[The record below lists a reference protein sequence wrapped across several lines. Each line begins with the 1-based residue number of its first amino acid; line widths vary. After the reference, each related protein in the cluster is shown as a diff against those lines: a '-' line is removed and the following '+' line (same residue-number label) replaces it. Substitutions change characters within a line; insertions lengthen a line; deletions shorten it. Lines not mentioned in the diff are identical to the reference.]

1 MDVGALIEGAP
12 EPDVLDFDEDF
23 IQVDAAICEY
33 DSVGNSPQRK
43 GESTFQWVSI
53 EGACIGLLS
62 KANDIRVAIWYLR
75 ACMARRGVAG
85 LAEGTK
91 RLAAIMSLPAE
102 DIHPRAQP
110 GESSGEI
117 QALHLGWIA
126 GAQFLHQIGNV
137 RLDGQDVTL
146 DALAHGDAEVTL
158 WDQGYKEKTFYV
170 LHDIK
175 DSFKKIEE
183 SVSSEWHSIDVSRV
197 LNLLDRVLEKLGSTG
212 GESTSVTD
220 SPTRSGGASDGD
232 FNARSVMS
240 TREDVAVALER
251 IAEYFRVHEPGHPAP
266 IFLSRIQRMLG
277 AGFEELMAELY
288 PDGTALAAQL
298 GGPAGSAK

>member
-1 MDVGALIEGAP
+1 MIEGASK
-12 EPDVLDFDEDF
+12 PDVLDFDEDF

-33 DSVGNSPQRK
+33 DAVGNSPQRK
-43 GESTFQWVSI
+43 GESSFQWVSI
-53 EGACIGLLS
+53 ESTCIGLLN

-75 ACMARRGVAG
+75 ACMAKRGVSG
-85 LAEGTK
+85 LAEGIK

-102 DIHPRAQP
+102 DIHPQAQP
-110 GESSGEI
+110 GEASGEI

-146 DALAHGDAEVTL
+146 NALAHGEAEVTL
-158 WDQGYKEKTFYV
+158 WDQGYKEKASYV
-170 LHDIK
+170 LQEIK
-175 DSFKKIEE
+175 DSIEKIEK
-183 SVSSEWHSIDVSRV
+183 SISSEGKSLDVSRV
-197 LNLLDRVLEKLGSTG
+197 LIFLDRVLKKLGSAG
-212 GESTSVTD
+212 GEGAASIAD

-232 FNARSVMS
+232 FNARSAMS
-240 TREDVAVALER
+240 TREEVAVALER
-251 IAEYFRVHEPGHPAP
+251 IVEYFRVHEPGHPAP

-288 PDGTALAAQL
+288 PDGTALVAQL
-298 GGPAGSAK
+298 GGPASSAK